1 MFQMRILQFNFRKID
16 HVSNPN
22 YTTWFYS
29 RDVVIEKGNTHVRL
43 IGHVNIL
50 CLACICVVRAFISF
64 LHCGIL
70 STGVVF
76 LNRDNLETQASQYS
90 LYLSFIL
97 EVEFVDILNYLY
109 IHVNELL
116 CFKVIKALLKH
127 LDNIFWWLFTGYQN
141 VNNLHKIP
149 PP

>member
-1 MFQMRILQFNFRKID
+1 MFQMRILQLNFRRID

-29 RDVVIEKGNTHVRL
+29 RDVVIQKGNTHVRL

-50 CLACICVVRAFISF
+50 CLACICVVRAFISC

-97 EVEFVDILNYLY
+97 EVEFVDILNY
-109 IHVNELL
+109 VNVRWT
-116 CFKVIKALLKH
+116 CWCKSCKVRSNAH
-127 LDNIFWWLFTGYQN
+127 Q
-141 VNNLHKIP
+141 IP
-149 PP
+149 YLTVWYKWKKW